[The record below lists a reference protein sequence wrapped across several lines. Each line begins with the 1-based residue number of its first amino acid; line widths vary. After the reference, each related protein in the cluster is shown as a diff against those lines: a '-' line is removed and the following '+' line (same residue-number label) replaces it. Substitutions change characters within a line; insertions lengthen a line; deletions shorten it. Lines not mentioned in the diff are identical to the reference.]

1 MSVDAQN
8 SGVVYS
14 GGEHEDHTTL
24 SLGLDRDA
32 AAFEDFVLV
41 LVGA

>member
-8 SGVVYS
+8 SRVVYS
-14 GGEHEDHTTL
+14 GGEHENYTTL
-24 SLGLDRDA
+24 SLGLDRYA
-32 AAFEDFVLV
+32 AYEDFVLV